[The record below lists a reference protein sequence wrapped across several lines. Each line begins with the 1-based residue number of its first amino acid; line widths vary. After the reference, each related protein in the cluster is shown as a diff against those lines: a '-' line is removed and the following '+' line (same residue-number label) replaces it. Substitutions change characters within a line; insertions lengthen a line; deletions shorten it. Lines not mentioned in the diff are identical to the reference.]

1 MPGEESAVG
10 NLSSSLFL
18 SVGESLEEVP
28 TDIDFASPE
37 FSVDDH
43 TQVDGSL
50 SLSTRVAG
58 PPVYSRALR
67 DF

>member
-10 NLSSSLFL
+10 NHSSSLFL
-18 SVGESLEEVP
+18 SVGESLEGVP

-43 TQVDGSL
+43 TQTGL
-50 SLSTRVAG
+50 CRYQPG
-58 PPVYSRALR
+58 
-67 DF
+67 